1 MSTSVDRPTSDLR
14 QTPYQ
19 LTLSALIVPL
29 RLHMVLNAASGLA
42 FGLVSGP
49 YLALLWVAGLSA
61 ADMILQRLYRRLDAR
76 AAHIDSDHGIR
87 RLAWFGFA
95 KAVLWISV
103 PTVFAVMTHSPI
115 GLAFVAVISI
125 TLTALAV
132 STVRNSRR
140 MFLTL
145 VLVPVAALA
154 VCVVAVIGT
163 RLGAGLLVEIGI
175 TVGMLFLIA
184 SGTNRTVASWNLAS
198 ERTAEAM
205 ASMKA
210 ALERSEA
217 VETELIQARDDAEAA
232 NRAKSLFLATMSH
245 EIRTPLNG
253 VLGMAQAMAG
263 DNLDSAQRARLDT
276 IRQSG
281 ETLLAVLND
290 VLDLSRIEA
299 GKLELELI
307 DFDVGRFARDVAG
320 AFAGVAAGKLLAVIV
335 DVEPAA
341 RGRYRGDRGR
351 LRQILSNLVSN
362 ALKFTD
368 AGEVRVHVDRRA
380 DVLYFAVSDTGIGIP
395 ADRLPRLF
403 EKFEQLDASTTR
415 RFGGSGLGLA
425 ICRQLAALMD
435 GEVRVSS
442 QEGVGSRF
450 QLVVRLERI
459 GEEATAASHDAAPAA
474 PVHDGRT
481 LRVLAA
487 EDNNINRLVL
497 RTLLEQAGID
507 PLIVCDGSEAVTAWR
522 EREWDLILMD
532 VQMPVLDGPSA
543 TRAIRA
549 AERATGRQRTPIVAI
564 TANAMAHQRD
574 EYMTAGMDGIISKP
588 IQISELFDV
597 VQAALDGTLIE
608 GDAAESAAAIAAID

>member
-184 SGTNRTVASWNLAS
+184 SGTDRTVASWNLAS

-253 VLGMAQAMAG
+253 VLGMAQA
-263 DNLDSAQRARLDT
+263 
-276 IRQSG
+276 
-281 ETLLAVLND
+281 
-290 VLDLSRIEA
+290 
-299 GKLELELI
+299 
-307 DFDVGRFARDVAG
+307 
-320 AFAGVAAGKLLAVIV
+320 
-335 DVEPAA
+335 
-341 RGRYRGDRGR
+341 
-351 LRQILSNLVSN
+351 
-362 ALKFTD
+362 
-368 AGEVRVHVDRRA
+368 DRRA
-380 DVLYFAVSDTGIGIP
+380 SRMA
-395 ADRLPRLF
+395 
-403 EKFEQLDASTTR
+403 
-415 RFGGSGLGLA
+415 
-425 ICRQLAALMD
+425 C
-435 GEVRVSS
+435 VR
-442 QEGVGSRF
+442 
-450 QLVVRLERI
+450 
-459 GEEATAASHDAAPAA
+459 A
-474 PVHDGRT
+474 
-481 LRVLAA
+481 
-487 EDNNINRLVL
+487 
-497 RTLLEQAGID
+497 
-507 PLIVCDGSEAVTAWR
+507 
-522 EREWDLILMD
+522 
-532 VQMPVLDGPSA
+532 
-543 TRAIRA
+543 
-549 AERATGRQRTPIVAI
+549 
-564 TANAMAHQRD
+564 
-574 EYMTAGMDGIISKP
+574 
-588 IQISELFDV
+588 
-597 VQAALDGTLIE
+597 
-608 GDAAESAAAIAAID
+608 